1 MGGKLL
7 PKELE
12 RLTIGGRVRCGPG
25 TVPLGAGPGGPVG
38 PGGCPLC
45 KLMGPLFSIYA
56 GGGGGGGPFPFP

>member
-25 TVPLGAGPGGPVG
+25 TVVPLGAGPGGPVG

-45 KLMGPLFSIYA
+45 RLMGPLCMY
-56 GGGGGGGPFPFP
+56 GGGPVPFP